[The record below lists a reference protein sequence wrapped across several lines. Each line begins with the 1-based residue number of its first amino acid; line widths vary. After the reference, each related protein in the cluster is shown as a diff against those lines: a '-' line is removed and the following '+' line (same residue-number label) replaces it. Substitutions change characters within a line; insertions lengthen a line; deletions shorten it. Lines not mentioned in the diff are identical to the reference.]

1 MTDGET
7 RRHPTPM
14 RLEHLAGV
22 LALGFRVFDVTT
34 MPYTSWSLSSAATH
48 LDTQPEACWVVEDGD
63 TVAAFVLAS
72 MSYDEREDWG
82 YVEWIAVDP
91 NYRGEG
97 LADALLERSCAA
109 LFAAGATRIVTDVE
123 RSNTASAKVM
133 HRNGFT
139 DGVTVTLFIRH
150 APDLPIG
157 RQPRAGIRSRDPAKA
172 RLHAAARWSRGS
184 NENPGSE

>member
-1 MTDGET
+1 MTDAET
-7 RRHPTPM
+7 PVPVPM
-14 RLEHLAGV
+14 RLDHLSGV
-22 LALGFRVFDVTT
+22 LDLGFRLFDVHT

-48 LDTQPEACWVVEDGD
+48 LDTQPEACWVVEEEGA
-63 TVAAFVLAS
+63 VVGFVLAS
-72 MSYDEREDWG
+72 MSYDERADWG

-91 NYRGEG
+91 AHRGRG

-139 DGVTVTLFIRH
+139 DSVTVTMFIRH
-150 APDLPIG
+150 APDVPPG
-157 RQPRAGIRSRDPAKA
+157 RQPRAGVRPRDPAKA
-172 RLHAAARWSRGS
+172 RLHAAARKGGTDAESQ
-184 NENPGSE
+184 E